1 MVLVEMVLDKVVV
14 EVVLDKVV
22 VDMVDIDKVVTFVW
36 LSLWLTKAECRN
48 RSSRSSLSLT
58 DRFDPHSA
66 ETPVTSSSAPV

>member
-1 MVLVEMVLDKVVV
+1 MVLDKVLVEMVLDKVVV
-14 EVVLDKVV
+14 EMVL
-22 VDMVDIDKVVTFVW
+22 DKVVTFVW

-66 ETPVTSSSAPV
+66 ETLVTSSSAPV